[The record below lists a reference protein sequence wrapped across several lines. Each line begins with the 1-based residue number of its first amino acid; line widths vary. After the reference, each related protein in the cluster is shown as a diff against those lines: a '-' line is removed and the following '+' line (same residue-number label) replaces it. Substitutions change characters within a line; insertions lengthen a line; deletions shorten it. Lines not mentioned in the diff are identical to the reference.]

1 MKLSK
6 KHDVDLGGDEPQNRT
21 ETEPQDS
28 QRETAESSSSERTSL
43 FCVDDKDILFG
54 RGRGVNEH
62 PGNQRMRRI
71 MNKYRDQY
79 HSSERGE
86 KCLLVRR
93 VYNELI
99 SGGTK
104 FLRRIEGQEDGW
116 EEVSVQVAVDKVGH
130 CLRSAKYR
138 PRVEPGFG
146 KTGNGP
152 RLACVRKSSPAV
164 SGAIGA
170 PQAGRSQAR
179 EEHTFGPQHL
189 VGIRTTPVAG
199 GLVVPFLHERMGM
212 PASRPSPLSSLDG
225 YLLELERQRL
235 RSLLLLTPGSFSPFS
250 PTLNGIASSGQL
262 SLMMEQQERIRRS
275 LSGLDHPSSETAE
288 LLKRYSA
295 PK

>member
-1 MKLSK
+1 MRAMKLGK
-6 KHDVDLGGDEPQNRT
+6 KHDVDVGGDELQSRS
-21 ETEPQDS
+21 ETEPKDS
-28 QRETAESSSSERTSL
+28 QREIAESSSSERASL

-54 RGRGVNEH
+54 RGKGVNEH
-62 PGNQRMRRI
+62 PGNKRMRRI
-71 MNKYRDQY
+71 MNKYRGQY
-79 HSSERGE
+79 HSRERGE

-99 SGGTK
+99 SGGTR

-116 EEVSVQVAVDKVGH
+116 EEVSVKVAVDKVGH

-138 PRVEPGFG
+138 PRVEPGVG
-146 KTGNGP
+146 KTGISP
-152 RLACVRKSSPAV
+152 SLACVRKSSPAV

-179 EEHTFGPQHL
+179 EEHTFGPQHP
-189 VGIRTTPVAG
+189 VVAG

-212 PASRPSPLSSLDG
+212 ATSRPSPLSSLDA

-235 RSLLLLTPGSFSPFS
+235 RSLLLLTPGSFSAFS
-250 PTLNGIASSGQL
+250 PTLNGIASRGQL

-275 LSGLDHPSSETAE
+275 LLGLDHPSSETAE